1 MSIEGRVSK
10 ETALPRQWKVPHVK
24 RASGELKRIKE
35 IITVH
40 TDYCGEHPST
50 FVPHAIY
57 LPVNKLTRKTA
68 VIPWYL
74 RCSTRLTLWISKL
87 DKIIC
92 TVFPIRNKNCVWW
105 LTGAKKWTI
114 RDPQIRIFRAA
125 LPVTATNLAN
135 QQGNHDIV
143 QLPNSNFHGCFFFL
157 LFFLKNIRLPMF
169 FPLKDWGFP
178 VREP

>member
-1 MSIEGRVSK
+1 MKRVQKNKRNNYCTYRLLCWTPINICSSCYLFTSQQVNL
-10 ETALPRQWKVPHVK
+10 EDSCYSTEVK
-24 RASGELKRIKE
+24 I
-35 IITVH
+35 
-40 TDYCGEHPST
+40 
-50 FVPHAIY
+50 
-57 LPVNKLTRKTA
+57 
-68 VIPWYL
+68 WYL
-74 RCSTRLTLWISKL
+74 RCSTRLTLWISKF

-92 TVFPIRNKNCVWW
+92 TVLPLRNKKCVWW

-125 LPVTATNLAN
+125 LPVIATNLAN

-143 QLPNSNFHGCFFFL
+143 QLQIPISIVAFSFC

-178 VREP
+178 VSEP